1 MPHIQ
6 MLHFIIMK
14 LKRID
19 VIKDNEKRKK
29 EKRKKRK
36 REKENKRKRDREIER

>member
-1 MPHIQ
+1 

-14 LKRID
+14 LKKID

-36 REKENKRKRDREIER
+36 EKREQEKKR

>member
-1 MPHIQ
+1 

-29 EKRKKRK
+29 SKEKREKK
-36 REKENKRKRDREIER
+36 KENKRKRDREIER